1 MVPVTAIMDTIS
13 LRFSAMD
20 NYLLHESELSPAYKI
35 EERITFVL
43 SHARLYLSESDDEYD
58 NKSAFENTIGISFGG
73 VGSSSSL

>member
-1 MVPVTAIMDTIS
+1 MDTIS

-43 SHARLYLSESDDEYD
+43 SHARLYLTELYDD
-58 NKSAFENTIGISFGG
+58 
-73 VGSSSSL
+73 